1 MMKKYIKRMIPA
13 VLVFSMAASVLAYA
27 DEFIPGPGQMYDD
40 ATMEKLRDNVLE
52 YDEIEQLIELYNPT
66 LKNLK
71 ETYSDTRDSYKDVVK
86 LKSQIYDG
94 SGMLS
99 EKADEL
105 SGTAAMFEN
114 LLGYQSMVTP
124 GTYGELLYT
133 SEVLAQQAEQMTLS
147 ADSLTAVTP
156 EMLRIKMLDS
166 TRAALI
172 SGVQSA
178 MIGYEQLLLQKEVLT
193 DSIGLLEAVYT
204 STQTQA
210 AVGLATENAVLTAK
224 QNLEAVQA
232 NMITIDAN
240 EIKIRQSLCT
250 LLGWEYNGT
259 PEIQKVPEADLSRI
273 DGMNPETDK
282 EAAVANNFTLKY
294 NRLEYE
300 ELTTGSVEQMN
311 MERTIE
317 EQTATISSS
326 LVNLYNDVLQKRNE
340 YQTAVAAFEL
350 EKTKMDAAERKM
362 QVGTIGRL
370 EYLQQKNAYVT
381 KEIAVKTA
389 DLALFQAMETYD
401 WAVKGN
407 LGIS

>member
-1 MMKKYIKRMIPA
+1 MKKYVKRMLPA
-13 VLVFSMAASVLAYA
+13 VLALSMTAAPVVAYA
-27 DEFIPGPGQMYDD
+27 DEFVPGPGQMYDD
-40 ATMEKLRDNVLE
+40 ATMERLRDNVLE

-66 LKNLK
+66 LKNLR
-71 ETYSDTRDSYKDVVK
+71 ETYADTKDSYKDVVK

-94 SGMLS
+94 SGVLS

-105 SGTAAMFEN
+105 SGTAAMFES

-156 EMLRIKMLDS
+156 EMMRIKMLDS

-178 MIGYEQLLLQKEVLT
+178 MIGYEQLLLQKDVLT
-193 DSIGLLEAVYT
+193 DSIELLEAVYS

-224 QNLEAVQA
+224 QNLESVQA

-250 LLGWEYNGT
+250 FLGWEYNGT

-282 EAAVANNFTLKY
+282 EAAIANNFTLRY
-294 NRLEYE
+294 NKLEYE